1 MGLAWEGG
9 RITNGRNVVFGGKDA
24 LRHPSRPHAETF
36 FRPGF
41 VLILTFSFC
50 GIASFLSPSLSLPMP
65 FVLLLQCVVVVG
77 RRRGSYSQ
85 RVAHLRFCVAP

>member
-50 GIASFLSPSLSLPMP
+50 GIASFLSPSPYAICLAAAAM
-65 FVLLLQCVVVVG
+65 CG
-77 RRRGSYSQ
+77 RRW
-85 RVAHLRFCVAP
+85 